1 MDALFSQDYAVIWAL
16 ALALALFFPVRQL
29 IWVLY
34 VRRAQKQSGA
44 DVETAEQQRLK
55 KRAGVTAALLCFVF
69 ALLYS
74 NYLFQGN
81 P

>member
-1 MDALFSQDYAVIWAL
+1 MTSLFGPDYAILWAVG
-16 ALALALFFPVRQL
+16 LALALFLPVRQL

-44 DVETAEQQRLK
+44 DVDAAEQARLK

-69 ALLYS
+69 AVVYT
-74 NYLFQGN
+74 NYLFRGA